1 MCLNLLKDRENVI
14 SIVYSPKKFRKIWE
28 NWEVMERRKLD
39 KIFEFFDSYIKSYN
53 LFYCAVSELP
63 TSFIFRLNSEDFS
76 KFFLSLDILF
86 LTSSYERTHEK
97 VQKNAKNFSDYSWIF
112 MIFRFLEVFR
122 TKLFCTVRYS
132 HVLTIIRFP
141 VKFHIGLYLSDHG
154 GRWGKNGFIAKTVQK
169 CDFTRVKTA

>member
-1 MCLNLLKDRENVI
+1 MFQSVGLGFGCTSESESVNRVWVEKYYKWMD
-14 SIVYSPKKFRKIWE
+14 KKRVWE
-28 NWEVMERRKLD
+28 M
-39 KIFEFFDSYIKSYN
+39 KS
-53 LFYCAVSELP
+53 
-63 TSFIFRLNSEDFS
+63 IFRLNSEDFS

-154 GRWGKNGFIAKTVQK
+154 GRRGKNGFIAKTVQK